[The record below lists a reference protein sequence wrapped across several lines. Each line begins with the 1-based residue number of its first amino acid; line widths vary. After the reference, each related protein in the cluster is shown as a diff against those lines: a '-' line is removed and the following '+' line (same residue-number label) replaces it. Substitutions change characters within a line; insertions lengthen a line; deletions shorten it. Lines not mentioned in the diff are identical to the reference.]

1 MSDAHVN
8 DKSSVKDASDAIL
21 QNKETEGVKT
31 LLGDPKRAIIKL
43 SLPMIAAMS
52 VQTIYN
58 LVDAIW
64 VSGLGA
70 DALAAIG
77 FVYPFFFLAM
87 GLSNGLGVG
96 AGSAI
101 SRRIGARDK
110 LGADNVAVHTI
121 VIMLLLAVAFTIPLF
136 AFAPDIFALIG
147 AGKTT
152 GMAVAYGRVIFAG
165 SIFIFFTN
173 VANSILRGEGDA
185 KRAMYAMA
193 LGAGLNIVL
202 DPIFIYYF
210 GLGVAGAAW
219 ATVIS
224 LGVSSIIMLNWFLF
238 KRDTYVSFSFSD
250 FKWSKEIIMDI
261 FRVGLPSSVMMI
273 SMSFMML
280 IMNAIIVMVTAGN
293 TDGVAIYSTGWRV
306 VSIAVLPTMG
316 IATAL
321 VPVSGAAFGARSF
334 EKVSIAH
341 LYAVK
346 IGFLMETV
354 IAVATF
360 IFAPQIAAV
369 FTHAEEAA
377 RIAPGLTTFLRII
390 SFYHPTISFGMLS
403 SSLFQG
409 TGKGMNALI
418 VTILRTLILTPLFTV
433 VFGFNLGLGLVGV
446 WWGLVAANTAGVA
459 VAFAWARLYI
469 RGLKAAETTRLTQ
482 GIIYNY

>member
-1 MSDAHVN
+1 MNNKLSKKGTSDALSQ
-8 DKSSVKDASDAIL
+8 K
-21 QNKETEGVKT
+21 KETKGVET
-31 LLGDPKRAIIKL
+31 LLGDPKKAIIKL

-52 VQTIYN
+52 VQAIYN

-77 FVYPFFFLAM
+77 FVFPFFFLAM

-136 AFAPDIFALIG
+136 AFAHDIFALIG
-147 AGKTT
+147 AGKTV
-152 GMAVAYGRVIFAG
+152 GMAVAYGQVIFAG
-165 SIFIFFTN
+165 SILIFFTN
-173 VANSILRGEGDA
+173 IASSILRGEGDA
-185 KRAMYAMA
+185 RRAMYAMA

-202 DPIFIYYF
+202 DPIFIYTF
-210 GLGVAGAAW
+210 GLGIAGAAW
-219 ATVIS
+219 ATLIS
-224 LGVSSIIMLNWFLF
+224 LGVSSIIMLNWLLF
-238 KRDTYVSFSFSD
+238 KKDTYVSFSFSD
-250 FKWSKEIIMDI
+250 FKCSKGIVMDI
-261 FRVGLPSSVMMI
+261 FRVGLPSSVMML

-280 IMNAIIVMVTAGN
+280 IMNVIIVMVGN

-316 IATAL
+316 IATA
-321 VPVSGAAFGARSF
+321 VVSVSGAAFGARSF

-346 IGFLMETV
+346 IGLMIEAA

-369 FTHAEEAA
+369 FTQAEGAA
-377 RIAPGLTTFLRII
+377 HIASDLTIFLRII

-418 VTILRTLILTPLFTV
+418 VTVLRTLILTPLFTV
-433 VFGFNLGLGLVGV
+433 VFGFSLGLGLVGI
-446 WWGLVAANTAGVA
+446 WWGLVAANIVGVA
-459 VAFAWARLYI
+459 VAFSWARLYI
-469 RGLKAAETTRLTQ
+469 RELMKTT
-482 GIIYNY
+482 IH

>member
-1 MSDAHVN
+1 MRVTRGDEQSLN
-8 DKSSVKDASDAIL
+8 YTR
-21 QNKETEGVKT
+21 NKETKGVET
-31 LLGDPKRAIIKL
+31 LLGDPEKAIIKL

-64 VSGLGA
+64 VSGIGA

-110 LGADNVAVHTI
+110 PGADNVAVHAI
-121 VIMLLLAVAFTIPLF
+121 VIMLLIAVAFTIPFFVL
-136 AFAPDIFALIG
+136 AHDIFALIG

-185 KRAMYAMA
+185 RRAMYAMA

-219 ATVIS
+219 ATVVS

-346 IGFLMETV
+346 LGFLMETV

-433 VFGFNLGLGLVGV
+433 VFGFYLGLGLVGV

-469 RGLKAAETTRLTQ
+469 RGLKAAEN
-482 GIIYNY
+482 IH

>member
-1 MSDAHVN
+1 MNDAHVN

-250 FKWSKEIIMDI
+250 FKWSKDIVMDI
-261 FRVGLPSSVMMI
+261 FRVGLPSSVMML

-280 IMNAIIVMVTAGN
+280 IMNLIIVMVDN

-346 IGFLMETV
+346 IGFLIEAA

-360 IFAPQIAAV
+360 IFAPQIASV

-409 TGKGMNALI
+409 TGKGINALI

-433 VFGFNLGLGLVGV
+433 VFGFNLGLGLVGI
-446 WWGLVAANTAGVA
+446 WWGLVAANAVGVT
-459 VAFAWARLYI
+459 VAFSWARLYI
-469 RGLKAAETTRLTQ
+469 RGLMKKA
-482 GIIYNY
+482 IH

>member
-1 MSDAHVN
+1 MN
-8 DKSSVKDASDAIL
+8 NKSSKKGTYGAL
-21 QNKETEGVKT
+21 PRNKETKGVET

-64 VSGLGA
+64 VSGIGA

-110 LGADNVAVHTI
+110 PGADNVAVHTI
-121 VIMLLLAVAFTIPLF
+121 VIMLLFAVAFTIPFFVL
-136 AFAPDIFALIG
+136 AHDIFALIG

-185 KRAMYAMA
+185 RRAMYAMA

-346 IGFLMETV
+346 LGFLMETV

-482 GIIYNY
+482 EIIYN

>member
-1 MSDAHVN
+1 MNNKLSKKGTYGAL
-8 DKSSVKDASDAIL
+8 SR
-21 QNKETEGVKT
+21 NKETKGVET

-64 VSGLGA
+64 VSGIGA

-110 LGADNVAVHTI
+110 PGADNVAVHTI
-121 VIMLLLAVAFTIPLF
+121 VIMLLFAVAFTIPFFVF
-136 AFAPDIFALIG
+136 AHDIFALIG

-185 KRAMYAMA
+185 RRAMYAMA

-280 IMNAIIVMVTAGN
+280 IVNAIIVMVTAGN

-346 IGFLMETV
+346 LGFLMETV

-482 GIIYNY
+482 GIIYN